1 MGKGVVILDYFN
13 QVFDNSASNYGYSG
27 YDMRL
32 TTKGRY
38 AVTAMLDLAL
48 HNSQGPVSLADISQ
62 RQAISLSYLE
72 QLFAKLRRGSLVH
85 SVRGPGGGY
94 ELDRKP
100 GTIFIAEIID
110 AVNESVDTTKCRG
123 AGDCQGGETCL
134 THHLWEDLSD
144 QIHVFLESISLADL
158 VRKNE
163 VKKIAENQDRK
174 QLLVNTIDRRVS
186 RVPSLSL

>member
-1 MGKGVVILDYFN
+1 
-13 QVFDNSASNYGYSG
+13 
-27 YDMRL
+27 MRL

-48 HNSQGPVSLADISQ
+48 HNNQGPVSLADISQ

-72 QLFAKLRRGSLVH
+72 QLFAKLRKSSLVH
-85 SVRGPGGGY
+85 SIRGPGGGY
-94 ELDRKP
+94 ELNRRP
-100 GTIFIAEIID
+100 ETIYIAQIID

-123 AGDCQGGETCL
+123 AGDCQDGETCL

-158 VRKNE
+158 VMKNE

-174 QLLVNTIDRRVS
+174 QVLVNKINKRDM
-186 RVPSLSL
+186 RVPALSL